1 MIQLIKQL
9 AGDAKIVFDVGAAE
23 GSVTEGYLG
32 MFPNA
37 VVYAFE
43 PTPGLCKLKS
53 GRRVKVV
60 KVAVAEKS
68 GTATLY
74 LNRKPHT
81 NSLLP
86 FVKQGGALVTHNTVE
101 VPAVSLDDFCREV
114 GIEWVDVLKIDTQ
127 GTELQVLVGATGL
140 FNKGA
145 VKVVVVELQGAS
157 IYAGQCKRGDV
168 GKFLSH
174 YGFVL
179 KYEQVASTR
188 THSDGVFAK

>member
-23 GSVTEGYLG
+23 GRVAEAYLG

-60 KVAVAEKS
+60 KVAAAEKS

-74 LNRKPHT
+74 LNLKPHT

-86 FVKQGGALVTHNTVE
+86 FVKQGGALTTHSTVE

-114 GIEWVDVLKIDTQ
+114 GVQQIDVLKIDTQ

-145 VKVVVVELQGAS
+145 VKVVVVELQSTS

-179 KYEQVASTR
+179 KHERVSAN
-188 THSDGVFAK
+188 HSDGVFAR